1 MSFLDTQ
8 PAPID
13 SDGHDDPFAQ
23 FRSSHPREVLALLR
37 ELRDGGTPVALSSP
51 GGTGLGATVW
61 TVDSDRGRIAFD
73 VEPQDPQLPGL
84 VESNELTAVAYLD
97 SVKLQFDLH
106 DLVLVRSP
114 RATALQARMPA
125 CVYRFQRRSA
135 YRVRTLDRGAPVA
148 RLRHPSLPD
157 MQLALR
163 ILDLSIGGCAL
174 LLPDNVPPLPPG
186 WRWAAWC
193 STWTPT
199 PCWRWCCASSMPPA
213 CRARTPAC
221 AWAASWCGPTTACS
235 APCSATSTR
244 PRSAGVCSTSID
256 WPMALQRRAHAA
268 GAASAA
274 GFTLLELAIAL
285 AITSLLAAMAVP
297 SYASLIARQR
307 LQAAVEHLRADIALA
322 RQEAGRRAQPVHL
335 VFQPGSSWCYAIGTG
350 PVGDCRQAQGG
361 AGSGL
366 IKLVRGS
373 TQPGVQLLQAN
384 PMTIDG
390 RTGGSLRT
398 DGLARFASA
407 EGQQLQVRLSALGH
421 ASVCAPAGAVAGTP
435 PCPASPPGL

>member
-186 WRWAAWC
+186 LE
-193 STWTPT
+193 
-199 PCWRWCCASSMPPA
+199 M
-213 CRARTPAC
+213 
-221 AWAASWCGPTTACS
+221 G
-235 APCSATSTR
+235 
-244 PRSAGVCSTSID
+244 GVVLDLDTD
-256 WPMALQRRAHAA
+256 
-268 GAASAA
+268 
-274 GFTLLELAIAL
+274 TLLEVVLRIQHA
-285 AITSLLAAMAVP
+285 TSVQGKNTGM
-297 SYASLIARQR
+297 R
-307 LQAAVEHLRADIALA
+307 LGCE
-322 RQEAGRRAQPVHL
+322 
-335 VFQPGSSWCYAIGTG
+335 
-350 PVGDCRQAQGG
+350 
-361 AGSGL
+361 
-366 IKLVRGS
+366 LVR
-373 TQPGVQLLQAN
+373 PDNGVQRTLQRYIDQTQKRRRLLN
-384 PMTIDG
+384 LD
-390 RTGGSLRT
+390 
-398 DGLARFASA
+398 
-407 EGQQLQVRLSALGH
+407 
-421 ASVCAPAGAVAGTP
+421 
-435 PCPASPPGL
+435 